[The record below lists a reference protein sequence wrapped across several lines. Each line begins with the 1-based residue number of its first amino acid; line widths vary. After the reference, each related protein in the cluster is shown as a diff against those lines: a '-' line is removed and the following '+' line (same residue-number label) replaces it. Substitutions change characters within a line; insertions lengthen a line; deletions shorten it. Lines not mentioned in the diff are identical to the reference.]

1 MKHPV
6 FIGVDEV
13 AAQLAQSPSGLRFIE
28 VRRDHEVVAQHLPGA
43 VVATLS
49 GDLSDTATDPT
60 QGKRPLPDITA
71 LQSRLRRWGI
81 TRTDQVVV
89 YEGAPSFVAARAWWV
104 LRWAGLERVSI
115 LDGGLPAWLRGG
127 HPIGGLAAAVAPS
140 DIAVSA
146 GHLDQLDA
154 ERAAAMAA
162 RHRLIDA
169 RTADSFA
176 AGHIPGAR
184 NVSSADTLTAFGTL
198 RDTAALRELYGVEH
212 DSTAPGFYCGG
223 GVAAA
228 HAVAVLAHLG
238 VTAPL
243 FVGSFSAWGA
253 DPARPI
259 TVNQGARR

>member
-1 MKHPV
+1 MTPPV
-6 FIGVDEV
+6 FVGADEV
-13 AAQLAQSPSGLRFIE
+13 AAQLAQSPSSLRFIE
-28 VRRDHEVVAQHLPGA
+28 ARRDDEVVAQHLPHS

-49 GDLSDTATDPT
+49 GDLSGTATEPT
-60 QGKRPLPDITA
+60 RGKRPLPDIAT

-81 TRTDQVVV
+81 TRSDHVVI

-115 LDGGLPAWLRGG
+115 LDGGLPAWLRGE
-127 HPIGGLAAAVAPS
+127 HPVGDLAATLPPS
-140 DIAVSA
+140 DIQLSA

-154 ERAAAMAA
+154 ERAAALAA
-162 RHRLIDA
+162 RDGLVDA

-184 NVSSADTLTAFGTL
+184 NVSSVDTLTAGGTL
-198 RDTAALRELYGVEH
+198 RDASALRELYGLDR
-212 DSTAPGFYCGG
+212 DSTAPGLYCGG

-243 FVGSFSAWGA
+243 FVGSFSAWTA
-253 DPARPI
+253 DPSRPI
-259 TVNQGARR
+259 TVSQGARR